1 MLYPAMS
8 ELLKNVDSRYLLV
21 NVVAHRARQSSRTSR
36 LRKSLSRSPSAR
48 SLPASSRPSLTI
60 NTDTEHPSRRRQLAC
75 AGSFECRNQLIFSK
89 ICGESVPF
97 LCSTMHLSM

>member
-21 NVVAHRARQSSRTSR
+21 NVVAHRARQLSIESELTHEP
-36 LRKSLSRSPSAR
+36 LEEKPSRSPSAR

-75 AGSFECRNQLIFSK
+75 AGSFPAKLDSAQNLRR
-89 ICGESVPF
+89 
-97 LCSTMHLSM
+97 CS